1 MASQKTP
8 APTKAPYEKGKH
20 AVGPEA
26 FRQIQ
31 NSRLLLE
38 RTLQGARELDEGKGI
53 PWADFVKG
61 MRGERERGL
70 RNAPPV
76 DAVLSPSDAG

>member
-8 APTKAPYEKGKH
+8 APTKPPYEKGKH

-26 FRQIQ
+26 FRQMQ

-53 PWADFVKG
+53 PWADFVKECDA
-61 MRGERERGL
+61 REREAEER
-70 RNAPPV
+70 A
-76 DAVLSPSDAG
+76 AG